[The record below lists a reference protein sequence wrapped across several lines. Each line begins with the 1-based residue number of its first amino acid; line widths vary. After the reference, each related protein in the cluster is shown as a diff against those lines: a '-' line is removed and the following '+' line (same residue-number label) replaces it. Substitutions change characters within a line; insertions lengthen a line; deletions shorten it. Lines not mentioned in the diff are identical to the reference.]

1 VFKWIGKLPSNQMA
15 KRTSGS
21 IADVGK
27 HVPAVSST
35 LRPNP
40 LDELGEWG
48 GARLV
53 RRKRVLDLGCGDG
66 RFALGVARLASSVD
80 GLDPDDEA
88 ITAARKTARESG
100 VANVRFAVGAAQR
113 LRYPVAT
120 FDVVLLSWT
129 L

>member
-1 VFKWIGKLPSNQMA
+1 MD

-27 HVPAVSST
+27 RVPAVSST
-35 LRPNP
+35 LRPDP
-40 LDELGEWG
+40 LRELSEWG

-88 ITAARKTARESG
+88 ITAAKRSARKSG
-100 VANVRFAVGAAQR
+100 LGNVRFGVGAAQQ
-113 LRYPVAT
+113 LPFPDAA
-120 FDVVLLSWT
+120 FDLVLLSWT